1 MSAMN
6 GHKIEV
12 LKKISLEKKGMTI
25 PDILSKMS
33 SYGCYTAELKAL
45 LDDMHSKDVLKVQN
59 IKDEDGKMK
68 PLYYLNSNKFK
79 TMVISDILNDII

>member
-1 MSAMN
+1 
-6 GHKIEV
+6 
-12 LKKISLEKKGMTI
+12 
-25 PDILSKMS
+25 MS